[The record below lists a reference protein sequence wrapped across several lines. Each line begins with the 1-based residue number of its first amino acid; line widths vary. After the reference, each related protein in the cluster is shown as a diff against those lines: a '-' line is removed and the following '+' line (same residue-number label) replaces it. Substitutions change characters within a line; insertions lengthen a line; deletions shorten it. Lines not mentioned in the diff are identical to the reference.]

1 MQLNISIIQ
10 LITICAVA
18 NGFIFGF
25 LLLEKKE
32 NRFANR
38 FLFLSLICICLTFT
52 PYMLDPSIWNTYRWL
67 AWMPFS
73 LSYWI
78 GPSFYFYVRTLTN
91 SSFRFTK
98 KHLWHFSPIVLNY
111 VHSIYHAIFPGSRTP
126 WHWFHFVAE
135 LFESAAILSILIYM
149 ILSFKEVKKYQKQL
163 LNNVSTITEIDLQ
176 WVKKT
181 IIVIVVS
188 FISILIFLC
197 ISSGISG
204 KELFHQ
210 WNQYRSAVLLLYS
223 CMLYWLSIRGYQ
235 QAQTIKISKPSDS
248 DINLLDKESVKIID
262 QLHNAMVN
270 EKLFR
275 NPELNLAGLS
285 KSISVSERTIS
296 EVLNGNLNKN
306 FYQFVN
312 EYRVKDVQEKLKDSK
327 NSNLKI
333 LSLAFDAGFNSKATF
348 NRLFK
353 AYTGQTPKE
362 FKFQNLR

>member
-38 FLFLSLICICLTFT
+38 FLFLSLICMCLTFT
-52 PYMLDPSIWNTYRWL
+52 PYMLDPSIWDTYKWL

-91 SSFRFTK
+91 PSFLFTK
-98 KHLWHFSPIVLNY
+98 RQLWHFSPLVLNY

-126 WHWFHFVAE
+126 WYWFHFVTE

-149 ILSFKEVKKYQKQL
+149 ILSFKLVKKYQRQL
-163 LNNVSTITEIDLQ
+163 LNNVSTITKINLQ

-181 IIVIVVS
+181 ILVIVIS
-188 FISILIFLC
+188 FVLISIFLF

-204 KELFHQ
+204 KEFFYQ
-210 WNQYRSAVLLLYS
+210 WDEYRSAILLLYS
-223 CMLYWLSIRGYQ
+223 CVLYWLSIRGYQ

-248 DINLLDKESVKIID
+248 IENLPDKESTKIID
-262 QLHNAMVN
+262 QLHTAMVN
-270 EKLFR
+270 QKLFR
-275 NPELNLAGLS
+275 NPELSLASLS

-312 EYRVKDVQEKLKDSK
+312 EYRVMDVQGKLKDPK
-327 NSNLKI
+327 NSHLKI

-353 AYTGQTPKE
+353 TYTGLTPKG
-362 FKFQNLR
+362 FKSQNLR